1 MRKLTPTPGPQFI
14 DDDRVPKIRDTI
26 AQAEVDGVLA
36 LSPANSYYLT
46 GCYAGMYSR
55 PVAGLITQETSVF
68 IGPEL
73 EARKADRTAWTD
85 QAVLYEDAD
94 APFEVLAEVLK
105 KSDVTSVGIDQ
116 VVAQAGWVDQLSV
129 STDIE
134 LVDLTEEYQSLRMV
148 KTDWELEMVR
158 RAADL
163 AGAGIDAYLEAI
175 TIDTS
180 ELRVVNEIQEA
191 YYETYLEQYPSY
203 DIGTA
208 NELGQYGFAS
218 VLAGAHAL
226 EPHSLSSA
234 RQIKNGDSIVG
245 IALPSLQGYVCEEER
260 TVLAGDVSEEVY
272 QAMETLV
279 DVRRETMERV
289 KPGVG
294 VDEIDAWTA
303 QQLKDAGYGSNLIHR
318 TGHGEGITI
327 HEGPAL
333 NTRENGTLEAGM
345 VISIEPGL
353 YFPDRGIGLRHSDT
367 LIITESGSERLTQS
381 DDGVITID

>member
-1 MRKLTPTPGPQFI
+1 MRKLTPTPDSQFV
-14 DDDRVPKIRDTI
+14 DDDRLPKVRETI
-26 AQAEVDGVLA
+26 AQAEVEGLLA

-55 PVAGLITQETSVF
+55 PVAGLITQDTSVF
-68 IGPEL
+68 VGPAL

-94 APFEVLAEVLK
+94 APFEILAEVVK
-105 KSDVTSVGIDQ
+105 ETGVTSLGIDRA
-116 VVAQAGWVDQLSV
+116 VAQAGWVDQLTNSIDV
-129 STDIE
+129 D
-134 LVDLTEEYQSLRMV
+134 LVDLTGEYQSLRMV
-148 KTDWELEMVR
+148 KTDWELDMIR

-163 AGAGIDAYLEAI
+163 AGAGMEAYLETIA
-175 TIDTS
+175 IDTP
-180 ELRVVNEIQEA
+180 ELSVANAIQDA
-191 YYETYLEQYPSY
+191 YYETYLEWYPSY

-218 VLAGAHAL
+218 VLAGSHAL
-226 EPHSLSSA
+226 EPHSISSA
-234 RQIKNGDSIVG
+234 REINSGDSIVG

-260 TVLAGDVSEEVY
+260 TVLAGDVSDEIY
-272 QAMETLV
+272 QAMGTLV
-279 DVRRETMERV
+279 DVRRGTIERIES
-289 KPGVG
+289 GVG

-333 NTRENGTLEAGM
+333 NARKDGMLKPGM
-345 VISIEPGL
+345 VISVEPGL
-353 YFPDRGIGLRHSDT
+353 YFPDQGIGLRHSDT
-367 LIITESGSERLTQS
+367 LIITENGSDRLTHS
-381 DDGVITID
+381 DDGVLTID